1 MCPSGSRATVA
12 VGPSHTDPMK
22 QSKVRRRL
30 DEALLTGR
38 VVTVDRADLAE
49 STQAVVL
56 SRNADWVAVQ
66 DLGDGVH
73 LDGVVLMRIRD
84 ISSVREDRTGY
95 FNRAIAALGEPKA
108 TFSIVDDATARDLLV
123 QASELHPLS
132 AFAIG
137 DEGDEALMIGR
148 LLKAGKRK
156 VRLRFIDTRG
166 TWDDDVDTWTYGQI
180 SSIAI
185 GGRYIDGLARFGD
198 PCPEDSID
206 VRAAEASP

>member
-1 MCPSGSRATVA
+1 MRELRSIA
-12 VGPSHTDPMK
+12 VGDDDSMK
-22 QSKVRRRL
+22 KSKMLRRL
-30 DEALLTGR
+30 DEASTSGR
-38 VVTVDRADLAE
+38 VVTVERDGLDERA
-49 STQAVVL
+49 QALVL
-56 SRNADWVAVQ
+56 SRNDDWVAVQ
-66 DLGDGVH
+66 DLSEGVH
-73 LDGVVLMRIRD
+73 LDSVVLMRIRD

-95 FNRAIAALGEPKA
+95 YNRAIAALGEPKA
-108 TFSIVDDATARDLLV
+108 TFSIADDATARDLLV

-156 VRLRFIDTRG
+156 VRLRFIDTCG

-180 SSIAI
+180 SSITI

-198 PCPEDSID
+198 PYPDDSRGM
-206 VRAAEASP
+206 RAAEASP